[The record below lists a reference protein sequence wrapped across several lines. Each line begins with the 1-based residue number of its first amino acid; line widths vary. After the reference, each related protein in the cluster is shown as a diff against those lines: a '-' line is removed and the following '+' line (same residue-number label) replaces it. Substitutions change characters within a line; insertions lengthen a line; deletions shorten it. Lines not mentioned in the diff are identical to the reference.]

1 MANACPTSTDHPSS
15 LKWASW
21 NSVVEH
27 AYDRPT
33 HETVLVRRL
42 CVPLVVSLVAAAVLV
57 MIYPPFACTPASGVQ
72 QPQLSVA
79 RVACWAVLAGVATA
93 VLTSTH
99 VFR

>member
-1 MANACPTSTDHPSS
+1 MEPACASS
-15 LKWASW
+15 LKWNSW
-21 NSVVEH
+21 NPVVES

-33 HETVLVRRL
+33 HETVLMRRI
-42 CVPLVVSLVAAAVLV
+42 CVPLVVSIVTAAVMV

-72 QPQLSVA
+72 QPQLSVP
-79 RVACWAVLAGVATA
+79 RVACWAALSGVATA